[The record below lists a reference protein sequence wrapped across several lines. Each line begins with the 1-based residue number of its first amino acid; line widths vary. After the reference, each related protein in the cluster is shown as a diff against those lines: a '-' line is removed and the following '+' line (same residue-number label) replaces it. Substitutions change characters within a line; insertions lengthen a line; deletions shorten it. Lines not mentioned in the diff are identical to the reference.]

1 MLTAALAILM
11 TAPQVKLP
19 PMQTVTLGI
28 FMRGTRP
35 QGISQDALAEMQ
47 KGHIANLE
55 RLYRERKSPAA
66 GPFEN
71 GGDRRGIVIL
81 EMQAKAAAQE
91 FEQDPFVKD
100 GLLKLEF
107 YEWMVPKGMF
117 GYPSAESFEMQKVM
131 FAWVSKGPNYQDPPR
146 DLDNQNFPAHVN
158 LNLDLMRQGRGL
170 IGPLTT
176 ANPWAL
182 GVYILET
189 SEEKTMRA
197 WLESDPH
204 LKSGRLQLNHLA
216 LYMGKGLFK
225 RLTP

>member
-1 MLTAALAILM
+1 MLTTTLALLIM
-11 TAPQVKLP
+11 APQVKLP
-19 PMQTVTLGI
+19 PMQTVTLGL

-35 QGISQDALAEMQ
+35 QGISQDTLTEMQ
-47 KGHIANLE
+47 AGHIANLE
-55 RLYRERKSPAA
+55 RMFRERKSPAA

-81 EMQAKAAAQE
+81 EMPATAAAKE
-91 FEQDPFVKD
+91 YDQDPFVKN
-100 GLLKLEF
+100 GLLKLEL

-117 GYPSAESFEMQKVM
+117 AYPAAETFEMQMVM

-146 DLDNQNFPAHVN
+146 DIDNQNFPAHVN

-189 SEEKTMRA
+189 DDEKVMRT
-197 WLESDPH
+197 WLASDPH
-204 LKSGRLQLNHLA
+204 LKSGRLQLNHLT